1 MTDNTT
7 AGSFSYQLPECDVV
21 VVTPGGRELTYQ
33 DLGRELTAIEPP
45 LWARLITGYL
55 RDHHVDVQL
64 LDTEALN
71 LSPDN
76 AAAQIAASG
85 AKLVVLVAF
94 GHQPSASTQTMI
106 PARQLGQAIN
116 ASHSVAKTLIIGGH
130 VAALPENT
138 VRHEPVD
145 YACRGEG
152 PITAL
157 QLWEYIKGQRATL
170 QDVAGLAYLDNGKYC
185 FTATPPLINALDKE
199 LHGNVWD
206 MLPMSAY
213 RAHNW
218 QCFGELDN
226 RQPYASI
233 YTSLGC
239 PYKCVF
245 CCINAPFETQKYR
258 CRSPQAVV
266 DEIDLLVTKYGVKT
280 FKIIDEMF
288 VLKKNHYIKICE
300 LLAAKPYASELNI
313 WAYARVDTVRADT
326 LQLLRSAGIRW
337 LALGIESADE
347 TVRDG
352 ANKSLSADDIVHIV
366 RDIQA
371 ADINVIGNFI
381 FGLPNDTARSMQ
393 QTLDLAK
400 TLRCE
405 FINVYSAMAYPGSA
419 LYTQAVQQQ
428 WALPQ
433 DWDGY
438 SQHSVTCRPLPT
450 AALTAAQVLAFRDH
464 AFHEY
469 FDDPEY
475 LAFVQRKFGPQTREH
490 IEQMAQKRLNRDIVD
505 DHTLADCLAMRHKI
519 PTDTIKVTQI
529 DD

>member
-1 MTDNTT
+1 MTQAIT
-7 AGSFSYQLPECDVV
+7 AKSSDYRLAKCDVV

-33 DLGRELTAIEPP
+33 DLGRDLTAIEPP
-45 LWARLITGYL
+45 MWARLITGYL
-55 RDHHVDVQL
+55 RDHQVNVQL

-71 LSPDN
+71 LSPER
-76 AAAQIAASG
+76 AAEQIKASA
-85 AKLVVLVAF
+85 AKLVVLVVF
-94 GHQPSASTQTMI
+94 GHQPSASTQTMM
-106 PARQLGQAIN
+106 PARQLGESIKA
-116 ASHSVAKTLIIGGH
+116 AGCDTKVLIIGGH
-130 VAALPENT
+130 VAALPEQT

-145 YACRGEG
+145 FVCRGEG

-157 QLWEYIKGQRATL
+157 QLFEYLQGQRVSL
-170 QDVAGLAYLDNGKYC
+170 QDVAGIGYLADEQYL
-185 FTATPPLINALDKE
+185 FTANPPLIADLDNE

-206 MLPMSAY
+206 MLPMQAY

-226 RQPYASI
+226 RKPYASI

-258 CRSPQAVV
+258 CRSPQVVV
-266 DEIDLLVTKYGVKT
+266 DEIDMLVTQYGVKT

-288 VLKKNHYIKICE
+288 VLKKNHYLKICE
-300 LLAAKPYASELNI
+300 LLAEKPYASELNI

-326 LQLLRSAGIRW
+326 LQLLRKAGIRW

-352 ANKSLSADDIVHIV
+352 ANKSLSAEDIVQIV

-371 ADINVIGNFI
+371 ADISVIGNFI
-381 FGLPNDTARSMQ
+381 FGLPHDTAASMQ

-400 TLRCE
+400 ALQCE
-405 FINVYSAMAYPGSA
+405 FINFYSAMAYPGSA
-419 LYTQAVQQQ
+419 LYVQATQQH
-428 WALPQ
+428 WELPR
-433 DWDGY
+433 DWDGF
-438 SQHSVTCRPLPT
+438 SQHSYNCRPLPT
-450 AALTAAQVLAFRDH
+450 SALSAAQVLAFRDH
-464 AFHEY
+464 AFHDY
-469 FDDPEY
+469 FDDPSY
-475 LAFVQRKFGPQTREH
+475 LEFVQTKFGKATRAH
-490 IEQMAQKRLNRDIVD
+490 IEEMAQKRLNRAIVD
-505 DHTLADCLAMRHKI
+505 ENTLASCLAMQQEKQAVNI
-519 PTDTIKVTQI
+519 EVTQI